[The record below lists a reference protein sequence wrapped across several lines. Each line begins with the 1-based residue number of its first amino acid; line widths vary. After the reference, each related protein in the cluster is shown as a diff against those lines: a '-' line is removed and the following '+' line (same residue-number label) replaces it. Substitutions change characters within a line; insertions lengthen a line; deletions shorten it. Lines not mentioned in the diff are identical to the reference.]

1 MKICILT
8 AGRGTRMGVSSKQI
22 NKALLPIDHKAVI
35 SHIIEKFSIND
46 TFVIALGHKGD
57 QVVNYLKS
65 AHPENKFEF
74 VRVENYDGDGSGPG
88 LSLLSCMKNLQEPF
102 MFFACD
108 GLFFDD
114 MTNFDN
120 NWIGISKINSEE
132 SSSYCNVLTE
142 NEKVVEI
149 RDKQKCD
156 DSHYAFTGVMFIKN
170 FEVFWNSLKEGK
182 IINNEHQLSN
192 GFKGLM
198 ENHSL
203 NGKQNDWKDVGD
215 WEKYQ
220 NVQKQFGSAS
230 LLKTNEFIYFINDR
244 VIKFYADATITENRV
259 KKSKINDEIFPK
271 VEKAGDNFYWYPF
284 WKGEILYSCITPEL
298 CKKLLNWLDEKVW
311 KKQDIGLELMK
322 EACHE
327 FYSKKTLERVSLFR
341 KNNPEYH
348 EPKFINDKQVPLVHE
363 LLEKIPWDLISNGIP
378 CLIHGD
384 LQFQN
389 ILYNSQ
395 KKQFL
400 LIDWRQDFA
409 GHTNFGDLY
418 YDLAKLYGGIKM
430 NYDYIM
436 KDLYDF
442 EQTNEYVNVNF
453 KNWEND
459 FEYQK
464 QLEDFIKKKGF
475 ELKKVKLLTGLIYL
489 NMAALHH
496 EPFNFA
502 LMTIGRQIIFD
513 ALKAYDVYE

>member
-1 MKICILT
+1 
-8 AGRGTRMGVSSKQI
+8 MGISSKQI

-74 VRVENYDGDGSGPG
+74 VRVENYDGEGSGPG

-198 ENHSL
+198 KNHSL

-271 VEKAGDNFYWYPF
+271 VNF
-284 WKGEILYSCITPEL
+284 
-298 CKKLLNWLDEKVW
+298 
-311 KKQDIGLELMK
+311 
-322 EACHE
+322 
-327 FYSKKTLERVSLFR
+327 
-341 KNNPEYH
+341 
-348 EPKFINDKQVPLVHE
+348 
-363 LLEKIPWDLISNGIP
+363 
-378 CLIHGD
+378 
-384 LQFQN
+384 
-389 ILYNSQ
+389 
-395 KKQFL
+395 
-400 LIDWRQDFA
+400 
-409 GHTNFGDLY
+409 
-418 YDLAKLYGGIKM
+418 
-430 NYDYIM
+430 
-436 KDLYDF
+436 
-442 EQTNEYVNVNF
+442 
-453 KNWEND
+453 
-459 FEYQK
+459 
-464 QLEDFIKKKGF
+464 
-475 ELKKVKLLTGLIYL
+475 
-489 NMAALHH
+489 
-496 EPFNFA
+496 
-502 LMTIGRQIIFD
+502 
-513 ALKAYDVYE
+513 